1 MTTLTQTERNTLAA
15 AHELIAATPGI
26 DRTRL
31 SQDPRILGRAW
42 WAVEQLL
49 SRGMIVAMQGDSNG
63 CVDVRYCTVRAAKA
77 GAK

>member
-1 MTTLTQTERNTLAA
+1 VTTLTQTERNTLAA

-31 SQDPRILGRAW
+31 SQDSRIGGRAW

-49 SRGMIVAMQGDSNG
+49 ARGMIVALVGNPG
-63 CVDVRYCTVRAAKA
+63 CVDVRYATVRAAKEV
-77 GAK
+77 K